1 MAGWC
6 KGSTLGPEPKDFGSI
21 PDSATMRKGVQVMK
35 KRLTSFLLVLVLSF
49 SLSLSALAVDDMD
62 YYSLP
67 PVGGS
72 ESAVALDWSVN
83 PANFSDGDSRTL
95 SNIYS
100 FIQYLTFSA
109 SSWGSDSVIGFLSRI
124 LARIP
129 SNLST
134 NFQLI
139 GSGRGTNAMLDE
151 IVKWT
156 MFSYN
161 YLSSDNIAGNLGN
174 IQRNTS
180 VSVDRILD
188 SNTLLG
194 SINDSVSGINGF
206 ATENTLSSLKTFLT
220 DSYFSVWS
228 DGSFQSFDFYRFLDF
243 FFSDNSSPYS
253 LDVATAVSYRNLV
266 SSFAWALTS
275 DSANLVN
282 RNTPTLYRMVKLLQ
296 ETLASEDDRK
306 LAENYKENREQ
317 AEKDFLN
324 GQSGK
329 TSLGKGDFSN
339 ASQVGGALN
348 DTFNMGGAANV
359 SDFLSG
365 FGSAGSESQSWFS
378 QTTAN
383 NLNAVEAGD
392 GTSGVSTFA
401 DDGEIMVDVDPDPY
415 NMASIFERYDWLEG
429 VNMDD

>member
-1 MAGWC
+1 
-6 KGSTLGPEPKDFGSI
+6 
-21 PDSATMRKGVQVMK
+21 MK

-49 SLSLSALAVDDMD
+49 SFSLSVFAVDDMD

-72 ESAVALDWSVN
+72 EPYMAQDWPVN
-83 PANFSDGDSRTL
+83 PAEFSNDDSRVL
-95 SNIYS
+95 SNIWSY
-100 FIQYLTFSA
+100 IQYFTFSP
-109 SSWGSDSVIGFLSRI
+109 SSWGSNSLFGFLEKIYDR
-124 LARIP
+124 LP

-151 IVKWT
+151 IAKWT

-174 IQRNTS
+174 IQRNTLAS
-180 VSVDRILD
+180 ADRLLD

-206 ATENTLSSLKTFLT
+206 ATESTLSSLSTFLSNVYDGQLYGSKPT
-220 DSYFSVWS
+220 YGGPYRYAVRLSDGTFRFISWGDWLYYFSS
-228 DGSFQSFDFYRFLDF
+228 NLMTAGSNPQ
-243 FFSDNSSPYS
+243 
-253 LDVATAVSYRNLV
+253 
-266 SSFAWALTS
+266 
-275 DSANLVN
+275 
-282 RNTPTLYRMVKLLQ
+282 NTLTLYGMIKLLQ
-296 ETLASEDDRK
+296 ETLASEDDRQ

-317 AEKDFLN
+317 AEQDFLN
-324 GQSGK
+324 GKSGK

-348 DTFNMGGAANV
+348 DTFNMGGAAKV

-365 FGSAGSESQSWFS
+365 FGSAGTESQFWFS
-378 QTTAN
+378 QTTSN
-383 NLNAVEAGD
+383 NLNAVEASD
-392 GTSGVSTFA
+392 GTQGVSTFS
-401 DDGEIMVDVDPDPY
+401 DDGETMVDVDPDPY